1 MVSRFAPSFPAL
13 RRAVSLLETV
23 VALAFVLA
31 MLPALVPPPQLEAGA
46 LRERFE
52 RTQARLIVEGELD
65 RAALLAEGGRLAE
78 GSKTL
83 SGRPY
88 PASEELVG
96 LRLTRRVRKAGAGL
110 LEVEIQAR
118 WRCQA
123 PTAPDQEQALTLTTW
138 AGR

>member
-1 MVSRFAPSFPAL
+1 VSRFT
-13 RRAVSLLETV
+13 RRAISVVETV
-23 VALAFVLA
+23 ISLAFVLA
-31 MLPALVPPPQLEAGA
+31 MLPALLPPPQLEAGA

-65 RAALLAEGGRLAE
+65 RAALLAESGRLAK
-78 GSKTL
+78 GDKTL
-83 SGRPY
+83 SSKPY

-96 LRLTRRVRKAGAGL
+96 LRLTRSVRPAAGGL
-110 LEVEIQAR
+110 LEVEVQAR

-123 PTAPDQEQALTLTTW
+123 PTAPEREQALTLTTW